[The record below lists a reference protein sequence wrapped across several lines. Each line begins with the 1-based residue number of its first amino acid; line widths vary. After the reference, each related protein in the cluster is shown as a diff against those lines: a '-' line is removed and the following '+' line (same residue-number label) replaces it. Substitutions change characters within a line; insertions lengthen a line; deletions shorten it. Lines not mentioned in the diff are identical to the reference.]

1 MTQTAASDQK
11 KRSLIMAGGGLKV
24 ALQAG
29 VLQVWL
35 DEMGLEFDHVDGASG
50 GVFNLAMYCQGMSGT
65 QMADNWRNI
74 PIRHGVDFN
83 WTQYY
88 KLIFARSI
96 LTMDKFRQNVFT
108 SWGLDWSKI
117 QSYPG
122 EATFNVYNFTKHQLA
137 VLTPQ
142 QMNEDLLV
150 ACGSLPMWFPPVELD
165 GELFIDAVYLTDA
178 NLMEA
183 VRRGADE
190 LWIIWTVSERSEW
203 RDGFIA
209 NYFQV
214 IETSAN
220 GHFRQDIRRI
230 EANNAAIAS
239 GGSGEFGRHIELK
252 ILRAEVPLHYIINL
266 SSDRFKE
273 SVNRGVELARQW
285 CQEQG
290 IVALKQDGSLQPTI
304 PETVTKLRFTEEMKG
319 YVSFGE
325 TEYEPGFKAPGG
337 SYLMVNLTI
346 KMEDV
351 ERFITQPQHEALIEG
366 YVECEALGGQ
376 LEVESGTFNLF
387 VDEGDPTHK
396 KMLYRLYFKDS
407 AGNPLT
413 LIGFKDVIDDPGFD
427 LWSDTSTLY
436 TRLLLGHITAAEEA
450 QAEIKAAGIIR
461 IHLPD
466 FVKQLT
472 TFRVEAPTLVAR
484 TEVLTRFGNFFL
496 GKLWDVYGN
505 QVLLYGPY

>member
-1 MTQTAASDQK
+1 MNQVESQQK

-35 DEMGLEFDHVDGASG
+35 DEVGLKFDHVDGASG

-65 QMADNWRNI
+65 QIADNWRNI
-74 PIRHGVDFN
+74 PMRHGISFN
-83 WTQYY
+83 WAQYP
-88 KLIFARSI
+88 KLLYARSI
-96 LTMDKFRQNVFT
+96 LTMDKFRQNVF
-108 SWGLDWSKI
+108 SAWGLDWEKI
-117 QSYPG
+117 RG
-122 EATFNVYNFTKHQLA
+122 CKMEATFNVYNFTKHQLE
-137 VLTPQ
+137 VLTPE

-150 ACGSLPMWFPPVELD
+150 ACGSLPMWFPPVEVNDNLY
-165 GELFIDAVYLTDA
+165 IDAVYLTDA

-183 VRRGADE
+183 IKRGADE
-190 LWIIWTVSERSEW
+190 LWIIWTVSERSQW

-209 NYFQV
+209 NYFQI

-230 EANNAAIAS
+230 EANNAAIAN

-252 ILRAEVPLHYIINL
+252 ILSAEVPLHYLINL
-266 SSDRFKE
+266 SHDRFTE

-290 IVALKQDGSLQPTI
+290 IVSSSNGDIQPPSAPVNKI
-304 PETVTKLRFTEEMKG
+304 QFTEEMKG
-319 YVSFGE
+319 YITFSE
-325 TEYEPGFKAPGG
+325 SDYEQGFKDRERR
-337 SYLMVNLTI
+337 SYFMVHLTI
-346 KMEDV
+346 KIDDV
-351 ERFITQPQHEALIEG
+351 ERFITQPQHDAMVEG

-376 LEVESGTFNLF
+376 LVVESGSFNLF

-396 KMLYRLYFKDS
+396 QMLYRLYFQDRS
-407 AGNPLT
+407 GNPLT
-413 LIGFKDVIDDPGFD
+413 LSGFKDVKDERGFD

-436 TRLLLGHITAAEEA
+436 TRLLSGHITSAEEA

-472 TFRVEAPTLVAR
+472 TFRTEGPTVASR
-484 TEVLTRFGNFFL
+484 TLALTRFGIFFL